1 MKRIG
6 TIITLTV
13 ILIAFI
19 FGIRYIYLKDQKD
32 PVVYETQKSF
42 RYTILKKTVATGSIV
57 PKEEVLIK
65 PNISGIIDQIFVEAG
80 DYVKSGDLLAMVTF
94 GTTFTMAN
102 KSGDLLAMVKVV
114 PNVSSL
120 NSAKNNINSVSTQV
134 ETAKLAFQN
143 QESIYNR
150 QKGLFEKGVISA
162 NEFDNAQLSYNQS
175 LQRYKQEQISL
186 NNARQNYDI
195 IKTGTTSGIGA
206 AANTEIRATV
216 SGMVLDV
223 PVKTGNQVI
232 ESNNFNDGTTIATI
246 ADVTNMIFE
255 GKVDESEVGKIKED
269 LALEITVGAIDNK
282 KFEATL
288 DYIAP
293 KGIDENGAIQF
304 EIKGTLNKKDAVF
317 IRAGLSAN
325 ASIILARADSVLALK
340 EALIQYD
347 IKTKIPFVEVEIG
360 DQKFERKEIEL
371 GISDGI
377 NVEVKAGISPNDKVK
392 VWNQLKPRT
401 NF

>member
-6 TIITLTV
+6 TIITLAV
-13 ILIAFI
+13 ILIAFV

-32 PVVYETQKSF
+32 PVVYKTQKP
-42 RYTILKKTVATGSIV
+42 YTHSILKKTVATGSIV

-65 PNISGIIDQIFVEAG
+65 PNISGIIDEIFVEAG
-80 DYVKSGDLLAMVTF
+80 EYVKSGDLI
-94 GTTFTMAN
+94 
-102 KSGDLLAMVKVV
+102 AMVKVV
-114 PNVSSL
+114 PNISSL
-120 NSAKNNINSVSTQV
+120 NSAKNNINSVNIQV
-134 ETAKLAFQN
+134 ETARLAFQN
-143 QESIYNR
+143 QENIYNR

-162 NEFDNAQLSYNQS
+162 NDFDTAQLSYDQS
-175 LQRYKQEQISL
+175 KQRYKQEQISL

-195 IKTGTTSGIGA
+195 VKTGTTSGMGA

-246 ADVTNMIFE
+246 ADVGNMIFE

-269 LALEITVGAIDNK
+269 LPLEITVGAIENK
-282 KFEATL
+282 IFDAVL

-293 KGIDENGAIQF
+293 KGVDENGAIQF
-304 EIKGTLNKKDAVF
+304 EIKGTLTKKDSTF

-325 ASIILARADSVLALK
+325 ASIILARADSVMALK

-347 IKTKIPFVEVEIG
+347 PKTKAPFVEVEVG
-360 DQKFERKEIEL
+360 DQKFERKDIEL

-377 NVEVKAGISPNDKVK
+377 NVEVKSGISEGDKIK
-392 VWNQLKPRT
+392 VWNQLKPAAMSGRGR
-401 NF
+401 

>member
-13 ILIAFI
+13 ILIAFV

-32 PVVYETQKSF
+32 PIVYETQSSF

-80 DYVKSGDLLAMVTF
+80 DYV
-94 GTTFTMAN
+94 

-195 IKTGTTSGIGA
+195 IKTGTTSGMGA

-282 KFEATL
+282 KFDATL

-293 KGIDENGAIQF
+293 KGIDEN
-304 EIKGTLNKKDAVF
+304 
-317 IRAGLSAN
+317 
-325 ASIILARADSVLALK
+325 
-340 EALIQYD
+340 
-347 IKTKIPFVEVEIG
+347 
-360 DQKFERKEIEL
+360 
-371 GISDGI
+371 
-377 NVEVKAGISPNDKVK
+377 
-392 VWNQLKPRT
+392 
-401 NF
+401 